1 MSQTPA
7 LDRSWSDL
15 LAEGRLPRFALICLG
30 VWLNAADALVTATI
44 MPSVGLDLGGYG
56 YFGWA
61 TAGYFTGCILA
72 GATAG
77 RLSEMFSLRSAICA
91 AGLVYAA
98 GCGLSAWAPD
108 IGLFLAG
115 RLLQGI
121 GAGWISGFAYV
132 AVGLLF
138 PERHLPRVFA
148 AISGVWGVATLVG
161 PLVGGLFAVAHAW
174 RGVFWLFAAQAI
186 AFSAAA
192 LWLTPRA
199 GRRDPSAG
207 VPLPQLG
214 QLAAGVAALGV
225 SGLKGGIAVTVG
237 LGAAGLAFLWAA
249 VQLDARSAA
258 RLFPREAGALATPV
272 GAGFAAIFT
281 STAASMGLSIYGP
294 AVLQTLRGL
303 SPLAAGYVVGAEALG
318 WTIMALLVANAQ
330 DPWPDRCV
338 RLGAVCVAASAAM
351 LIWAMR
357 DGPLWSVIAASTLMG
372 AGFGL
377 SWSFI
382 SQRMLTLLSDAE
394 RAVGASS
401 LVAVRQTGSAAGA
414 ALAGAAA
421 NLVGASADVFTRPTA
436 EAVAV
441 WVFAASVPPALLGVW
456 ASWRLTRTA
465 AVSSGS
471 RR

>member
-1 MSQTPA
+1 MAT
-7 LDRSWSDL
+7 LDRSWRDL

-77 RLSEMFSLRSAICA
+77 RLAEMFSLRSAICA

-98 GCGLSAWAPD
+98 GCALSARAPD
-108 IGLFLAG
+108 ISLFLAG

-148 AISGVWGVATLVG
+148 AISGIWGLATLVG
-161 PLVGGLFAVAHAW
+161 PLVGGLFAAAGGW
-174 RGVFWLFAAQAI
+174 RGVFWMFAGQAA

-199 GRRDPSAG
+199 GRRDSSAAG
-207 VPLPQLG
+207 VPLAQLG
-214 QLAAGVAALGV
+214 LLAAGVAALAV
-225 SGLKGGIAVTVG
+225 SGLKGGAGSAIG

-249 VQLDARSAA
+249 VRLDARSPV

-318 WTIMALLVANAQ
+318 WTLIALLVANAQ
-330 DPWPDRCV
+330 DPWRDRCV
-338 RLGAVCVAASAAM
+338 RLGAVCVAVSAAV
-351 LIWAMR
+351 LAWALR

-382 SQRMLTLLSDAE
+382 SQRMLTLLPDAE

-421 NLVGASADVFTRPTA
+421 NLAGASADVFTRPTA

-456 ASWRLTRTA
+456 ASWRLTRRGTTN
-465 AVSSGS
+465 
-471 RR
+471 R

>member
-1 MSQTPA
+1 MST
-7 LDRSWSDL
+7 LDRSWADL
-15 LAEGRLPRFALICLG
+15 VADGRLPRFALICLG

-44 MPSVGLDLGGYG
+44 MPSVGRDLGGYAF
-56 YFGWA
+56 FGWA

-77 RLSEMFSLRSAICA
+77 RLSEMFSLRSATA
-91 AGLVYAA
+91 GAGLVYAA
-98 GCGLSAWAPD
+98 GCALSAWAPG

-121 GAGWISGFAYV
+121 GAGWVSGFSYV
-132 AVGLLF
+132 AVGVLF
-138 PERHLPRVFA
+138 PERHLPRTFA

-161 PLVGGLFAVAHAW
+161 PLVGGLFAQADAW
-174 RGVFWLFAAQAI
+174 RWVFWTFALQAV

-199 GRRDPSAG
+199 GRSDDSAG

-214 QLAAGVAALGV
+214 LLAAGVAAL
-225 SGLKGGIAVTVG
+225 SICGLIGGIATATG
-237 LGAAGLAFLWAA
+237 LGAAGLAFMWAA
-249 VQLDARSAA
+249 VRLDAGAA
-258 RLFPREAGALATPV
+258 VRLFPRQASALATPI

-281 STAASMGLSIYGP
+281 STAASMGLSIYAP

-303 SPLAAGYVVGAEALG
+303 SPLVAGYVVAAEAVG
-318 WTIMALLVANAQ
+318 WTIMALVVASAQ
-330 DPWPDRCV
+330 DPWRGRCI
-338 RLGAVCVAASAAM
+338 RLGGVCVAVSVVE
-351 LIWAMR
+351 LTWALR
-357 DGPLWSVIAASTLMG
+357 DGPLWTVIAGSTLMG

-382 SQRMLTLLSDAE
+382 SQKMLGLLPDRE
-394 RAVGASS
+394 RAVGAGS

-421 NLVGASADVFTRPTA
+421 NLAGATGDVLTGPVA
-436 EAVAV
+436 KAVAV
-441 WVFAASVPPALLGVW
+441 WVFAASIPPAILGVW
-456 ASWRLTRTA
+456 ASWRLTRR
-465 AVSSGS
+465 G
-471 RR
+471 